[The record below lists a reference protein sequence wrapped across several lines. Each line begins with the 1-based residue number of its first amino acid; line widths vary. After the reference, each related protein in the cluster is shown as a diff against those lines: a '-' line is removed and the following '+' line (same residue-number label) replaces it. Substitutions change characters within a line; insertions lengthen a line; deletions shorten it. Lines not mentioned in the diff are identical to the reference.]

1 MTLFCIDVEPEML
14 ERVAQ
19 RFIKVGRLRVVYPGG
34 KVGEYGDGTGP
45 EIAVRLSGRWTLI
58 KLALEP
64 ELMLGECYMDG
75 TLAMERGEIYDF
87 LELLGRNF
95 DYDPNRL
102 RRHSAGKRL
111 WFWLLR
117 QIRQINDRV
126 TARRNVAH
134 HYDISNELYRRFLDP
149 DMQYSCAYFAEPNM
163 SLEQAQAN
171 KKAHIASKLLLQP
184 GQRVLD
190 IGCGWGGMGLSIA
203 ERIPGGEVMGVTLST
218 EQLAVARERAAAK
231 NANARFELCDYRD
244 VQGTFDRIVS
254 VGMFEHVGQPN
265 YQQYFDTVAR
275 LLKDDGV
282 AVIHAIGRKDEPGVT
297 NPWIAKYIFPG
308 GYIPAMSEVLP
319 AIERA
324 NLWVTDMEI
333 LRLHYAETLRIW
345 RERFTAQ
352 WDEIAREYDI
362 RFCRMFEFYFAVSE
376 IAFRYGGHMVFQVQ
390 LAKRVDAVPM
400 TRDYIDDK
408 GSARPARV
416 SPVSAV
422 RG

>member
-1 MTLFCIDVEPEML
+1 MV
-14 ERVAQ
+14 R
-19 RFIKVGRLRVVYPGG
+19 RFIKVGRLRITYPNG

-45 EIAVRLSGRWTLI
+45 DIAVRITGRWTL
-58 KLALEP
+58 LALAMEP
-64 ELMLGECYMDG
+64 ELKLGECYMDG
-75 TLAMERGEIYDF
+75 SLAMESGEIYDF

-95 DYDPNRL
+95 DHDPNRQHRQPVIKRIWFWVL
-102 RRHSAGKRL
+102 RRV
-111 WFWLLR
+111 
-117 QIRQINDRV
+117 RQINDRV
-126 TARRNVAH
+126 SARRNVAH
-134 HYDISNELYRRFLDP
+134 HYDISNDLYRRFLDP
-149 DMQYSCAYFAEPNM
+149 DMQYSCAYFADPAM
-163 SLEQAQAN
+163 TLEEAQAS

-184 GQRVLD
+184 GHRVLD
-190 IGCGWGGMGLSIA
+190 IGCGWGGMGLTIA
-203 ERIPGGEVMGVTLST
+203 ERIPGGEVVGVTLST
-218 EQLAVARERAAAK
+218 EQLAVARERAEAAH
-231 NANARFELCDYRD
+231 ANARFELCDYRD
-244 VQGTFDRIVS
+244 VKGTFDRIVS
-254 VGMFEHVGQPN
+254 VGMFEHVGEPN

-275 LLKDDGV
+275 LLKHDGV
-282 AVIHAIGRKDEPGVT
+282 AVIHSIGRRDEPGVT

-308 GYIPAMSEVLP
+308 GYIPALSEVLP

-324 NLWVTDMEI
+324 GLWVTDMEI

-352 WDEIAREYDI
+352 WDEIARQYDV

-416 SPVSAV
+416 SPLSAV
-422 RG
+422 VG

>member
-1 MTLFCIDVEPEML
+1 ML

-19 RFIKVGRLRVVYPGG
+19 RFIKVGRLRVVYPNG
-34 KVGEYGDGTGP
+34 KVGQYGDGTGP
-45 EIAVRLSGRWTLI
+45 EIAVRLTGRSTLLQ
-58 KLALEP
+58 LAMEP
-64 ELMLGECYMDG
+64 ELKLGECYMDG
-75 TLAMERGEIYDF
+75 SLVMEQGEIYDF

-95 DYDPNRL
+95 DYDPNRQHRQPMMKRFWYWL
-102 RRHSAGKRL
+102 VRH
-111 WFWLLR
+111 
-117 QIRQINDRV
+117 IRQINDRV
-126 TARRNVAH
+126 SARRNVRH
-134 HYDISNELYRRFLDP
+134 HYDISNDLYRRFLDP
-149 DMQYSCAYFAEPNM
+149 DMQYSCAYFAEPGM
-163 SLEQAQAN
+163 TLEEAQDN

-190 IGCGWGGMGLSIA
+190 IGCGWGGMGLTLA

-218 EQLAVARERAAAK
+218 EQLAVAQERAAARG
-231 NANARFELCDYRD
+231 ANARFELCDYRD
-244 VQGTFDRIVS
+244 VEGTFDRIVS

-265 YQQYFDTVAR
+265 YQEYFDTVAR

-282 AVIHAIGRKDEPGVT
+282 AVIHSIGRKDEPGVT

-308 GYIPAMSEVLP
+308 GYIPALSEVLP

-324 NLWVTDMEI
+324 GLWVTDLEV
-333 LRLHYAETLRIW
+333 LRLHYAETLRVW

-352 WDEIAREYDI
+352 WDEIAREYDV

-400 TRDYIDDK
+400 TRDYIDDR
-408 GSARPARV
+408 GSARPAKV
-416 SPVSAV
+416 STLSAV
-422 RG
+422 GG

>member
-1 MTLFCIDVEPEML
+1 ML
-14 ERVAQ
+14 ERLAQ
-19 RFIKVGRLRVVYPGG
+19 GFIKVGRLQIVYPNGR
-34 KVGEYGDGTGP
+34 VGQYGDGTGP
-45 EIAVRLSGRWTLI
+45 EIAVRLTGRGTLLR
-58 KLALEP
+58 LALEP
-64 ELMLGECYMDG
+64 ALALGECYMDG
-75 TLAMERGEIYDF
+75 TLAMERGEIYD
-87 LELLGRNF
+87 LLDLIGRNF
-95 DYDPNRL
+95 DYDPNRQHRQPMHRRLWYGLL
-102 RRHSAGKRL
+102 RR
-111 WFWLLR
+111 
-117 QIRQINDRV
+117 IRQINDPV
-126 TARRNVAH
+126 SARRNVAH
-134 HYDISNELYRRFLDP
+134 HYDISNALYRRFLDP
-149 DMQYSCAYFAEPNM
+149 DMQYSCAYFADPGM
-163 SLEQAQAN
+163 TLEQAQAA

-190 IGCGWGGMGLSIA
+190 IGCGWGGMGLTIA

-218 EQLAVARERAAAK
+218 EQLAVARERAEAAR
-231 NANARFELCDYRD
+231 ASARFELCDYRD

-324 NLWVTDMEI
+324 GLWVTDLEI
-333 LRLHYAETLRIW
+333 LRLHYAETLRLW
-345 RERFTAQ
+345 RDRFVSQ
-352 WDEIAREYDI
+352 WDEIAREYDV

-400 TRDYIDDK
+400 TRDYIDNK
-408 GSARPARV
+408 GSARPAKV
-416 SPVSAV
+416 STLSAV
-422 RG
+422 GG

>member
-1 MTLFCIDVEPEML
+1 MV
-14 ERVAQ
+14 R
-19 RFIKVGRLRVVYPGG
+19 RFIKVGRLRITYPNGR
-34 KVGEYGDGTGP
+34 VGEYGDGSGP
-45 EIAVRLSGRWTLI
+45 DIAVRITGRWTLLG
-58 KLALEP
+58 LAMEP
-64 ELMLGECYMDG
+64 ELKLGECYMDG
-75 TLAMERGEIYDF
+75 SLAMESGEIYDF

-95 DYDPNRL
+95 DHDPNRQHRQSVIKRIWFWVL
-102 RRHSAGKRL
+102 RRV
-111 WFWLLR
+111 
-117 QIRQINDRV
+117 RQINDRV
-126 TARRNVAH
+126 SARRNVAH
-134 HYDISNELYRRFLDP
+134 HYDISNDLYRRFLDP
-149 DMQYSCAYFAEPNM
+149 DMQYSCAYFADPAM
-163 SLEQAQAN
+163 TLEEAQAS

-184 GQRVLD
+184 GHRVLD
-190 IGCGWGGMGLSIA
+190 IGCGWGGMGLTIA
-203 ERIPGGEVMGVTLST
+203 ERIPGGEVVGVTLST
-218 EQLAVARERAAAK
+218 EQLAVARERAEAAH
-231 NANARFELCDYRD
+231 ANARFELCDYRD
-244 VQGTFDRIVS
+244 VKGTFDRIVS
-254 VGMFEHVGQPN
+254 VGMFEHVGEPN

-282 AVIHAIGRKDEPGVT
+282 AVIHSIGRRDEPGVT

-308 GYIPAMSEVLP
+308 GYIPALSEVLP

-324 NLWVTDMEI
+324 GLWVTDMEI

-352 WDEIAREYDI
+352 WDEIARQYDV

-416 SPVSAV
+416 SPLSAV
-422 RG
+422 VG

>member
-1 MTLFCIDVEPEML
+1 ML
-14 ERVAQ
+14 EGVAQ
-19 RFIKVGRLRVVYPGG
+19 RFIKVGRLRIIYPGG
-34 KVGEYGDGTGP
+34 KVGQYGDGTGP
-45 EIAVRLSGRWTLI
+45 DIAVAITGRWTLL

-64 ELMLGECYMDG
+64 ELALGECFMDG
-75 TLAMERGEIYDF
+75 SLAMQTGEIYDL

-95 DYDPNRL
+95 DYDPNRQN
-102 RRHSAGKRL
+102 RQPVMKRF
-111 WFWLLR
+111 WFWVLR

-126 TARRNVAH
+126 SARRNVAH
-134 HYDISNELYRRFLDP
+134 HYDISNDLYRRFLDP
-149 DMQYSCAYFAEPNM
+149 DLQYSCAYFAEPGM
-163 SLEQAQAN
+163 TLEEAQAT

-190 IGCGWGGMGLSIA
+190 IGCGWGGMGLTLA

-218 EQLAVARERAAAK
+218 EQLAVAQERAAAK

-244 VQGTFDRIVS
+244 VKGTFDRIVS

-282 AVIHAIGRKDEPGVT
+282 AVIHSIGRKDEPGVT

-308 GYIPAMSEVLP
+308 GYIPALSEVLP

-324 NLWVTDMEI
+324 GLWVTDLEI

-345 RERFTAQ
+345 RERFMAQ
-352 WDEIAREYDI
+352 WNEIAAEYDT

-408 GSARPARV
+408 GAARPAKV
-416 SPVSAV
+416 STLSAV

>member
-1 MTLFCIDVEPEML
+1 ML

-19 RFIKVGRLRVVYPGG
+19 RFIKVGRLRIVYPSG

-45 EIAVRLSGRWTLI
+45 EIAVRLTGRSTLLKI
-58 KLALEP
+58 AMEP

-75 TLAMERGEIYDF
+75 SLVMERGEVYDF

-95 DYDPNRL
+95 DYDPNRKN
-102 RRHSAGKRL
+102 RQPVMKRFWYWMIRH
-111 WFWLLR
+111 
-117 QIRQINDRV
+117 IRQINDRV
-126 TARRNVAH
+126 SARKNVAH
-134 HYDISNELYRRFLDP
+134 HYDISNDLYRRFLDP
-149 DMQYSCAYFAEPNM
+149 DMQYSCAYFAEPGM
-163 SLEQAQAN
+163 TLEEAQSA
-171 KKAHIASKLLLQP
+171 KKAHVASKLLLQP

-190 IGCGWGGMGLSIA
+190 IGCGWGGMGLTLA
-203 ERIPGGEVMGVTLST
+203 ERTPGGEVTGVTLST
-218 EQLAVARERAAAK
+218 EQLAVARERAVAK
-231 NANARFELCDYRD
+231 TANARFELCDYRD
-244 VQGTFDRIVS
+244 VKGTFDRIVS

-265 YQQYFDTVAR
+265 YQDYFDTVAR

-308 GYIPAMSEVLP
+308 GYIPALSEVLP
-319 AIERA
+319 TIERA
-324 NLWVTDMEI
+324 GLWVTDLEI
-333 LRLHYAETLRIW
+333 LRLHYAETLRLW
-345 RERFTAQ
+345 RERFVAQ
-352 WDEIAREYDI
+352 WDDIAREYDV

-408 GSARPARV
+408 GSARPAKI
-416 SPVSAV
+416 SPLSAV
-422 RG
+422 GG